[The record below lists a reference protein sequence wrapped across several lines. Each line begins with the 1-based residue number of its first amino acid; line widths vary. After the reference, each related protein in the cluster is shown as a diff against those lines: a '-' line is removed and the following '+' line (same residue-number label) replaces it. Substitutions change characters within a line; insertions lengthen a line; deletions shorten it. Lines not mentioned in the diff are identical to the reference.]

1 MQFCLVLT
9 NIIFAIICRR
19 SLISSFVSR
28 TIIYFRR
35 NLDFQEE
42 RNMRNLKVLGT
53 LVFFI
58 LAFSISALAQNVNVT
73 ATAGTPAA
81 TYPTLTAA
89 FTAINA
95 GTHQGAITVDIV
107 ASTTEPGSAVLN
119 SSAAAP
125 ASYTSVLIRPTVDA
139 VTVAGATV
147 AGRGLIELNGSDN
160 VTIDGDNPNTAGT
173 NRNLTLQNT
182 AANTINYAQVIRI
195 ALNITDVA
203 SADNNII
210 RNLNILGNAT
220 GRNTST
226 TTSTTGPENTT
237 YGIYASGSAAGATT
251 APTAIASVAT
261 VIGAGATATNLTIQN
276 NNIQT
281 VARAVAIQGS
291 AATVFPGLLIENNT
305 IGNAT
310 AGATDQVYSK
320 GVTAQGTNNAIIRG
334 NTVYVES
341 FLGTAVGGLEFGTI
355 SATGTTALFE
365 KNKVLRVRNNNVGTF
380 GAYGINLGGGNTHT
394 VRNNFVADVRNDQ
407 TTGTGAFSTTFGA
420 AGIRAGA
427 GNGHIILHN
436 SVHLFGTLPGVTST
450 DLTAAFMVVANT
462 QTGMDVRNNIFS
474 NQLTGGNPT
483 GTRNVAVYLPSGLT
497 VAMNLTLN
505 NNGYYVG
512 TNANNRLAQVG
523 TTFGTGEYTVAN
535 FDPSST
541 APATN
546 FRAYTS
552 TLSAAGTNDN
562 ASFAISGAPPFV
574 SNTDLHIPAGT
585 ATRLE
590 SGGAPVGVV
599 DDIDAEVRSAT
610 TPDIGADEFAGVL
623 LPANDIAAAAFV
635 TPANGGIFASG
646 ASVSPQAS
654 FQNVG
659 LAAQTNVT
667 VQFTITGPG
676 GYNYTDTEI
685 IPAINSGQTITVTF
699 GAAPAFT
706 ALGTYNMSAQ
716 VITADSNTANDTI
729 NGTFTVAA
737 PVAGTV
743 TVGTGGTYTSL
754 TNPGG
759 AFQAIN
765 TLGATAPIVIE
776 ITSNLAGETG
786 AIDLN
791 EVAGGFSVTIRPTG
805 AARTITGTITGD
817 CLVHFVGTDNV
828 LVDGSLA
835 GGTDRS
841 LTVTNTGGGG
851 IMCFSSGANGAQN
864 NIVRNTNFVGG
875 TPTTTLIGLAFQGNT
890 FGSAGADN
898 DNNTIQNNAFRS
910 TIYGVYSVGASA
922 ANPNTGVVITFND
935 FTGTGTARV
944 GRIGIFTGNDS
955 GVQITR
961 NAFDGMVSTEAAD
974 TIAIAAGSQ
983 AIAETV
989 PATVS
994 QVNAFISGNRIGVV
1008 RNNATFSSAGIVLGS
1023 GTTGTNT
1030 VVNNMI
1036 SGVSGDAN
1044 AGDVVAG
1051 IYVIPAAGATQNIYY
1066 NSVSMT
1072 GDRGATANM
1081 LPSYA
1086 LVIGADQPV
1095 NLFSNILMNT
1105 QTRTGAGGGGQSY
1118 AIGYNAATFANL
1130 NSNYN
1135 DLYVAGPLGV
1145 TAITGDLITA
1155 AQTTTAGTGTNR
1167 VTLADWQ
1174 TVTGDDAN
1182 SFAVDPLFM
1191 STTNLHLLP
1200 GSPVQNQG
1208 NGVVGVLT
1216 DFDGDPRPLN
1226 SGPEIGAD
1234 ELFQIPSGAPGG
1246 TFYNASADGA
1256 SSLGGNMTITGVL
1269 FLAGPFNANG
1279 NTLTFGCG
1287 ATVSGAGPGSF
1298 VYGGP
1303 VVKQFCAPEAFTF
1316 PIGTATNNLTKGA
1329 DSFGFVGAYSPVT
1342 ANVTAVGVVPSS
1354 LTASVTDSFMAG
1366 VDTANSIDRFWTLTE
1381 TGDITADLTFQYTD
1395 NDVNGNEAIYKVL
1408 RRAGGITTA
1417 SQTSTVNTAANTGTV
1432 LGVRNFS
1439 DWSVGL
1445 PLAVAASVDIGGRV
1459 TAADGVTGLPKVLV
1473 SISGNTLPQPLT
1485 IRTNPFG
1492 YYNFEELPVGTYV
1505 LSVGSKQYTFSVPTR
1520 VVTAEDNITSA
1531 DFTANE

>member
-1 MQFCLVLT
+1 
-9 NIIFAIICRR
+9 
-19 SLISSFVSR
+19 
-28 TIIYFRR
+28 
-35 NLDFQEE
+35 
-42 RNMRNLKVLGT
+42 
-53 LVFFI
+53 
-58 LAFSISALAQNVNVT
+58 
-73 ATAGTPAA
+73 
-81 TYPTLTAA
+81 
-89 FTAINA
+89 
-95 GTHQGAITVDIV
+95 
-107 ASTTEPGSAVLN
+107 
-119 SSAAAP
+119 
-125 ASYTSVLIRPTVDA
+125 
-139 VTVAGATV
+139 
-147 AGRGLIELNGSDN
+147 
-160 VTIDGDNPNTAGT
+160 
-173 NRNLTLQNT
+173 
-182 AANTINYAQVIRI
+182 
-195 ALNITDVA
+195 
-203 SADNNII
+203 
-210 RNLNILGNAT
+210 
-220 GRNTST
+220 
-226 TTSTTGPENTT
+226 
-237 YGIYASGSAAGATT
+237 
-251 APTAIASVAT
+251 
-261 VIGAGATATNLTIQN
+261 LTIQN

-281 VARAVAIQGS
+281 VARAVAVQGS

-310 AGATDQVYSK
+310 AGDANQVYSK

-341 FLGTAVGGLEFGTI
+341 FVGTAVGGLEFGTI

-483 GTRNVAVYLPSGLT
+483 GTRHVAVYLPSGLT

-512 TNANNRLAQVG
+512 TGPNNRLAQVG

-562 ASFAISGAPPFV
+562 ASFAFSGAPPFV

-585 ATRLE
+585 QTRLE
-590 SGGAPVGVV
+590 SGGAPVGVT
-599 DDIDAEVRSAT
+599 DDIDFEARNAA
-610 TPDIGADEFAGVL
+610 TPDIGADEFAGVV
-623 LPANDIAAAAFV
+623 LPANDVAAVAFI
-635 TPANGGIFASG
+635 TPANGGVVANG
-646 ASVSPQAS
+646 TTLSPQAS

-676 GYNYTDTEI
+676 GYNYTNQQV
-685 IPAINSGQTITVTF
+685 IPTINSGQTITVTF
-699 GAAPAFT
+699 AAAPAFT
-706 ALGTYNMSAQ
+706 TNGTYNMTAQ
-716 VITADSNTANDTI
+716 VITADSNTANDII
-729 NGTFTVAA
+729 NGTFTVAS

-743 TVGTGGTYTSL
+743 TVGAGGTYPSL

-765 TLGATAPIVIE
+765 TLGASAPVVIE

-791 EVAGGFSVTIRPTG
+791 EIAGGFAVTIRPTG
-805 AARTITGTITGD
+805 APRTISGTITGD

-828 LVDGSLA
+828 LVDGSLT

-851 IMCFSSGANGAQN
+851 VMCFSTGANGAQN
-864 NIVRNTNFVGG
+864 NTVKNTVFVGG
-875 TPTTTLIGLAFQGNT
+875 SPTTTIIGLAFQGNT

-898 DNNTIQNNAFRS
+898 DNNRIENNAFRS

-935 FTGTGTARV
+935 FTATGTARV

-1044 AGDVVAG
+1044 AGDIVAG
-1051 IYVIPAAGATQNIYY
+1051 IYVIPAAGAVQNIFH

-1072 GDRGATANM
+1072 GDRGATTNQ

-1086 LVIGADQPV
+1086 LVIGSDQPV
-1095 NLFSNILMNT
+1095 NLFDNILMNT

-1174 TVTGDDAN
+1174 TITGDDAN
-1182 SFAVDPLFM
+1182 SVAVDPLFT
-1191 STTNLHLLP
+1191 SLTDLHLTP
-1200 GSPVQNQG
+1200 TSPVRNIG
-1208 NGVVGVLT
+1208 T
-1216 DFDGDPRPLN
+1216 ATTPATTDDFDSDPRP
-1226 SGPEIGAD
+1226 SGTGVDIGAD
-1234 ELFQIPSGAPGG
+1234 ELIEATGG
-1246 TFYNASADGA
+1246 LVPTGSFYNVSA
-1256 SSLGGNMTITGVL
+1256 GNNTLSGPLTVRGVMFLTGPV
-1269 FLAGPFNANG
+1269 NANG
-1279 NTLTFGCG
+1279 NTVTFGCG

-1303 VVKQFCAPEAFTF
+1303 IVKQYCGPETFTY
-1316 PIGTATNNLTKGA
+1316 PIGTATNNLSGTKG
-1329 DSFGFVGAYSPVT
+1329 DNFGFVGAYSPVT

-1354 LTASVTDSFMAG
+1354 LAVSVTDSFMAG

-1395 NDVNGNEAIYKVL
+1395 NDVNGNEALYKVL
-1408 RRAGGITTA
+1408 RRESGVTIA
-1417 SQTSTVNTAANTGTV
+1417 SVSSTVNTAANTATV
-1432 LGVRNFS
+1432 IGVRNFS

-1445 PLAVAASVDIGGRV
+1445 PLAVAASVNIGGRV
-1459 TAADGVTGLPKVLV
+1459 TAADGATGLPKVLV

-1492 YYNFEELPVGTYV
+1492 YYNFESLPVGTYV

-1520 VVTAEDNITSA
+1520 VITAEDNIGDA
-1531 DFTANE
+1531 DFTANP